1 MKDFCNNSI
10 RHDYRAQDAIADL
23 DLAIGKARD
32 ENARIRESRIS
43 GEERFAAN
51 RRW

>member
-1 MKDFCNNSI
+1 MKDLCNNRI
-10 RHDYRAQDAIADL
+10 RPDYRAQDAIDDL
-23 DLAIGKARD
+23 DLAIARAND
-32 ENARIRESRIS
+32 ENTRIRESRYS